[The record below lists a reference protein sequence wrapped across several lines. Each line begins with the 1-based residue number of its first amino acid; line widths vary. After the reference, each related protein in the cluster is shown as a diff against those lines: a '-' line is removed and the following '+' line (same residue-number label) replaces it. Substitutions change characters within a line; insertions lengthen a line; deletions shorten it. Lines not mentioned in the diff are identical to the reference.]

1 MAFDLSSCLV
11 VGVSSRSL
19 FNLEAE
25 NKIFEEQGRETY
37 IQYQLDHED
46 EVLEPGTA
54 FSLIK
59 ALLALNDR
67 VQDRR
72 LIEVVVMSRNS
83 PDTGLRVLNSIRHYG
98 LDITRAALTGGESL
112 ASYLEA
118 FKVDLFLSRSLPDVQ
133 TAIDA
138 GFAAAQ
144 IYDPPT
150 DYSPDPEKIRIA
162 FDADAVL
169 FSEESERIYKE
180 RGIEAFFQNERDN
193 AKKPLPKGPFAKLL
207 KTLSTLQYEIDPNDP
222 PVRVAIVTARNS
234 PAHER
239 VIRTLRSWKVRVD
252 AAFFLGGVTKAEI
265 LKAFKAHIFF
275 DDQEVHLG
283 LASTMVPSGRVPY
296 RTGSPLLSAAQP
308 VTGAA
313 VEHEAND
320 PE

>member
-98 LDITRAALTGGESL
+98 LDITRAALTGGEPL

-133 TAIDA
+133 AAIDA

-150 DYSPDPEKIRIA
+150 DYSPDPERIRIA

-180 RGIEAFFQNERDN
+180 RGIEAFFRNERDN
-193 AKKPLPKGPFAKLL
+193 AKKPLPEGPFAKLL

-296 RTGSPLLSAAQP
+296 KTGSPLLPAAQP
-308 VTGAA
+308 ATGAA
-313 VEHEAND
+313 VEHESNKS
-320 PE
+320 E